1 MKEKNKG
8 FTLVELL
15 AVIVIL
21 ALIALIAT
29 PIILN
34 VINDA
39 KKQAAKDSA
48 YGYMDAVEKY
58 IVSSELEDKSIQD
71 GTYRVEELNKKIS
84 VKGSTPDNGNIEIK
98 NSSVKSYDI
107 GIDGYVVRNG
117 KVDKVS
123 TTKSFKNGTAVYYNP
138 ETENKCSKEASK
150 STTGTKSGC
159 MKWYV
164 FNDKEGNATVNVI
177 LDHNTTANV
186 AWNSTGNNS
195 EMKEVKKALEND
207 TKDWKNTARLIT
219 ANEIAKITGNTGFD
233 ASKEKQEKSIVS
245 RFPLVNKKLLSFGK
259 KQKQTNAILRKLDQV
274 IVEEVCEEVWK
285 SNKLTKSHLGIVKK
299 GTHAKGEMSLGKGQ
313 YRQID
318 QFTYFRDTVF
328 RDLDW
333 KNNKSGDEI
342 ANAYFTMIICGINYG
357 EYKLRILHKRKG
369 MVAYQQ
375 NNYVTSIRWGDVSHL
390 LKNENLLG
398 RELVIYK
405 TSDKERYVIDIE

>member
-58 IVSSELEDKSIQD
+58 IVSSELEDESIQD
-71 GTYRVEELNKKIS
+71 GTYRVEDLNKKIS

-98 NSSVKSYDI
+98 NKEVKSYDI
-107 GIDGYVVRNG
+107 GIDGYAVNNG
-117 KVDKVS
+117 EVKKVS

-138 ETENKCSKEASK
+138 ETENKCSKEAAK
-150 STTGTKSGC
+150 STTGTKIGC

-164 FNDKEGNATVNVI
+164 FNDKKENATVNVI

-186 AWNSTGNNS
+186 AYNSTGNNS
-195 EMKEVKKALEND
+195 EMKEVKIKLEED

-219 ANEIAKITGNTGFD
+219 ANEVAKITKHPTFN
-233 ASKEKQEKSIVS
+233 
-245 RFPLVNKKLLSFGK
+245 VNKENQDWFY
-259 KQKQTNAILRKLDQV
+259 LD
-274 IVEEVCEEVWK
+274 
-285 SNKLTKSHLGIVKK
+285 SNNITLTVNS
-299 GTHAKGEMSLGKGQ
+299 T
-313 YRQID
+313 
-318 QFTYFRDTVF
+318 
-328 RDLDW
+328 
-333 KNNKSGDEI
+333 NKSKY
-342 ANAYFTMIICGINYG
+342 A
-357 EYKLRILHKRKG
+357 
-369 MVAYQQ
+369 
-375 NNYVTSIRWGDVSHL
+375 
-390 LKNENLLG
+390 
-398 RELVIYK
+398 
-405 TSDKERYVIDIE
+405 

>member
-8 FTLVELL
+8 FTLIELL

-58 IVSSELEDKSIQD
+58 IVSSELEDESIPD
-71 GTYRVEELNKKIS
+71 GTYRVEDLNKKIS

-107 GIDGYVVRNG
+107 GIDGYVVSNG

-195 EMKEVKKALEND
+195 EMKEVKIKLEED

-219 ANEIAKITGNTGFD
+219 ANEVAKITGYTSWGTNITGYPWFCFD
-233 ASKEKQEKSIVS
+233 TNQQDDTNDCAKAQGKSKYAWLFDYTKECTSYGCNVSDSSTWGYWTSTQYVNSIHVWFVARNGRLDVNSASSTGHGVRPVITISKS
-245 RFPLVNKKLLSFGK
+245 
-259 KQKQTNAILRKLDQV
+259 
-274 IVEEVCEEVWK
+274 
-285 SNKLTKSHLGIVKK
+285 
-299 GTHAKGEMSLGKGQ
+299 
-313 YRQID
+313 
-318 QFTYFRDTVF
+318 
-328 RDLDW
+328 
-333 KNNKSGDEI
+333 
-342 ANAYFTMIICGINYG
+342 
-357 EYKLRILHKRKG
+357 
-369 MVAYQQ
+369 
-375 NNYVTSIRWGDVSHL
+375 
-390 LKNENLLG
+390 
-398 RELVIYK
+398 
-405 TSDKERYVIDIE
+405 DI

>member
-1 MKEKNKG
+1 MRKRNKG

-71 GTYRVEELNKKIS
+71 RTYSVEELNSMGVS

-107 GIDGYVVRNG
+107 GIDGYEVNNG
-117 KVDKVS
+117 EVKKVS

-138 ETENKCSKEASK
+138 EKGKECKSSEAV

-186 AWNSTGNNS
+186 AWNSTGSNS

-207 TKDWKNTARLIT
+207 TGTWKNTARLIT
-219 ANEIAKITGNTGFD
+219 ANEVAKITKHPTFD
-233 ASKEKQEKSIVS
+233 ASKENQDWFCLDTNKSDNTSYCAKAQGTSEYAWLFDYTNGCTNSGCNTLDLSTWGYWTSTSSWHVS
-245 RFPLVNKKLLSFGK
+245 RFGHLSN
-259 KQKQTNAILRKLDQV
+259 TNANYADSGVRPV
-274 IVEEVCEEVWK
+274 ITISK
-285 SNKLTKSHLGIVKK
+285 
-299 GTHAKGEMSLGKGQ
+299 
-313 YRQID
+313 
-318 QFTYFRDTVF
+318 
-328 RDLDW
+328 
-333 KNNKSGDEI
+333 
-342 ANAYFTMIICGINYG
+342 ANI
-357 EYKLRILHKRKG
+357 
-369 MVAYQQ
+369 
-375 NNYVTSIRWGDVSHL
+375 
-390 LKNENLLG
+390 
-398 RELVIYK
+398 
-405 TSDKERYVIDIE
+405 

>member
-1 MKEKNKG
+1 MKRKNKG

-71 GTYRVEELNKKIS
+71 GRYSVEELNKKIS

-107 GIDGYVVRNG
+107 GIDGYAVSNG
-117 KVDKVS
+117 EVKKVS

-138 ETENKCSKEASK
+138 VSREKCTGYTEAN
-150 STTGTKSGC
+150 STTGKNSGC

-177 LDHNTTANV
+177 LDHNTTARV

-195 EMKEVKKALEND
+195 EMKEVADALKKD
-207 TKDWKNTARLIT
+207 TRTWKNTARLIT
-219 ANEIAKITGNTGFD
+219 ANEIAKITEKTGFD
-233 ASKEKQEKSIVS
+233 ASKKNQDWFCLDTNQPDTTSYCAKAQGKSKYAWLFDYTYECTNYGCNTSDLSTWGYWTSTSSWHVS
-245 RFPLVNKKLLSFGK
+245 RFGHLSN
-259 KQKQTNAILRKLDQV
+259 TNANYADSGVRPV
-274 IVEEVCEEVWK
+274 ITISK
-285 SNKLTKSHLGIVKK
+285 
-299 GTHAKGEMSLGKGQ
+299 
-313 YRQID
+313 
-318 QFTYFRDTVF
+318 
-328 RDLDW
+328 
-333 KNNKSGDEI
+333 
-342 ANAYFTMIICGINYG
+342 ANI
-357 EYKLRILHKRKG
+357 
-369 MVAYQQ
+369 
-375 NNYVTSIRWGDVSHL
+375 
-390 LKNENLLG
+390 
-398 RELVIYK
+398 
-405 TSDKERYVIDIE
+405 

>member
-58 IVSSELEDKSIQD
+58 IVSSELEDKSITD
-71 GTYRVEELNKKIS
+71 GIYRVEDLNKKIS
-84 VKGSTPDNGNIEIK
+84 VKGSTPDNGTIKIESK
-98 NSSVKSYDI
+98 TVKSYDI
-107 GIDGYVVRNG
+107 GIDGYVVSNG

-138 ETENKCSKEASK
+138 VSREKCTGYTEAN
-150 STTGTKSGC
+150 STTGKNSGC

-177 LDHNTTANV
+177 LDHNTTAKV
-186 AWNSTGNNS
+186 AYNLTGNNS

-219 ANEIAKITGNTGFD
+219 ANEIAKITGNTWFAGQNWFCLDTNQSDTTNWCSKAQGTSEYVWLFD
-233 ASKEKQEKSIVS
+233 YTNGCTSYGCNTSDSNTWGYWTSTQYKINSTHAWLIQRSGDMIINE
-245 RFPLVNKKLLSFGK
+245 VNNSS
-259 KQKQTNAILRKLDQV
+259 QV
-274 IVEEVCEEVWK
+274 GVRPVITISK
-285 SNKLTKSHLGIVKK
+285 SNI
-299 GTHAKGEMSLGKGQ
+299 
-313 YRQID
+313 
-318 QFTYFRDTVF
+318 
-328 RDLDW
+328 
-333 KNNKSGDEI
+333 
-342 ANAYFTMIICGINYG
+342 
-357 EYKLRILHKRKG
+357 
-369 MVAYQQ
+369 
-375 NNYVTSIRWGDVSHL
+375 
-390 LKNENLLG
+390 
-398 RELVIYK
+398 
-405 TSDKERYVIDIE
+405 

>member
-117 KVDKVS
+117 KVEKVS

-138 ETENKCSKEASK
+138 VSREKCTGYTEAN
-150 STTGTKSGC
+150 STTGKNSGC

-186 AWNSTGNNS
+186 AWNSTRSNS

-219 ANEIAKITGNTGFD
+219 ANEVAKITGYTSWGTNITGYPWFCFD
-233 ASKEKQEKSIVS
+233 TNQPDTTNECAKAQGTSEYAWLFDYTKECTSYGCNVSDSSTWGYWTSTQYVNSIHVWFVARNGRLDVNSASSTGHGV
-245 RFPLVNKKLLSFGK
+245 RP
-259 KQKQTNAILRKLDQV
+259 V
-274 IVEEVCEEVWK
+274 ITISK
-285 SNKLTKSHLGIVKK
+285 SNI
-299 GTHAKGEMSLGKGQ
+299 
-313 YRQID
+313 
-318 QFTYFRDTVF
+318 
-328 RDLDW
+328 
-333 KNNKSGDEI
+333 
-342 ANAYFTMIICGINYG
+342 
-357 EYKLRILHKRKG
+357 
-369 MVAYQQ
+369 
-375 NNYVTSIRWGDVSHL
+375 
-390 LKNENLLG
+390 
-398 RELVIYK
+398 
-405 TSDKERYVIDIE
+405 

>member
-58 IVSSELEDKSIQD
+58 IVSSELEDKSIKD
-71 GTYRVEELNKKIS
+71 GRYSVEELNKKIS

-117 KVDKVS
+117 KVEKVS

-138 ETENKCSKEASK
+138 VSGEKCKSSEAV

-177 LDHNTTANV
+177 LDHNTTAGV
-186 AWNSTGNNS
+186 AYNSTGSNS

-219 ANEIAKITGNTGFD
+219 ANEVAKITKHPTFD
-233 ASKEKQEKSIVS
+233 ASKENQDWFCLDTNKSDNTSYCAKAQGTSEYAWLFDYTKECTSYGCNVS
-245 RFPLVNKKLLSFGK
+245 DSSTWGYWTSSPYVNSIHVWFVARNG
-259 KQKQTNAILRKLDQV
+259 RLDVNSASSTGHGVRPV
-274 IVEEVCEEVWK
+274 ITISK
-285 SNKLTKSHLGIVKK
+285 SNI
-299 GTHAKGEMSLGKGQ
+299 
-313 YRQID
+313 
-318 QFTYFRDTVF
+318 
-328 RDLDW
+328 
-333 KNNKSGDEI
+333 
-342 ANAYFTMIICGINYG
+342 
-357 EYKLRILHKRKG
+357 
-369 MVAYQQ
+369 
-375 NNYVTSIRWGDVSHL
+375 
-390 LKNENLLG
+390 
-398 RELVIYK
+398 
-405 TSDKERYVIDIE
+405 

>member
-1 MKEKNKG
+1 MKRKNKG

-21 ALIALIAT
+21 AIIALIAT

-58 IVSSELEDKSIQD
+58 IVSSELEDKSIKD
-71 GTYRVEELNKKIS
+71 RTYSVEELNNMGVS

-107 GIDGYVVRNG
+107 GIDGYEVNNG
-117 KVDKVS
+117 EVKKVS

-138 ETENKCSKEASK
+138 ETENKCSKEEAK

-177 LDHNTTANV
+177 LDHNTTAGV
-186 AWNSTGNNS
+186 AWNLTGNNS

-219 ANEIAKITGNTGFD
+219 ANEVAKITGYTSWGTNITGYPWFCFD
-233 ASKEKQEKSIVS
+233 TNQPDTTNECAKAQGTSEYAWLFDYTKECTSYGCNVS
-245 RFPLVNKKLLSFGK
+245 DSSTWGYWTSTSYKGNSTHAWHIRRFGYLSYDGV
-259 KQKQTNAILRKLDQV
+259 TYAGSGVRPV
-274 IVEEVCEEVWK
+274 ITISK
-285 SNKLTKSHLGIVKK
+285 SNI
-299 GTHAKGEMSLGKGQ
+299 
-313 YRQID
+313 
-318 QFTYFRDTVF
+318 
-328 RDLDW
+328 
-333 KNNKSGDEI
+333 
-342 ANAYFTMIICGINYG
+342 
-357 EYKLRILHKRKG
+357 
-369 MVAYQQ
+369 
-375 NNYVTSIRWGDVSHL
+375 
-390 LKNENLLG
+390 
-398 RELVIYK
+398 
-405 TSDKERYVIDIE
+405 

>member
-58 IVSSELEDKSIQD
+58 IVSSELEGKSIKD
-71 GTYRVEELNKKIS
+71 GTYSVEELNKKIS

-98 NSSVKSYDI
+98 NKEVKSYEI
-107 GIDGYVVRNG
+107 GIDGYVVSNG
-117 KVDKVS
+117 EVKKAS
-123 TTKSFKNGTAVYYNP
+123 TTKEIKNGTAVYYNP
-138 ETENKCSKEASK
+138 VYGEKCNDYTEANSK
-150 STTGTKSGC
+150 TGTKSGC

-186 AWNSTGNNS
+186 AWNSAGNNS
-195 EMKEVKKALEND
+195 EMKEVKIKLEED

-219 ANEIAKITGNTGFD
+219 ANEVAKITGNTDWD
-233 ASKEKQEKSIVS
+233 ASKGNQTWFCFDTNQQDDTNDCAKAQGTSKYAWLFDYTKECTNYGCNTPNLSSWGYWTSTQYVNSIHVWFVS
-245 RFPLVNKKLLSFGK
+245 RNGRLDVNSASSTGHGV
-259 KQKQTNAILRKLDQV
+259 RPV
-274 IVEEVCEEVWK
+274 ITISK
-285 SNKLTKSHLGIVKK
+285 S
-299 GTHAKGEMSLGKGQ
+299 
-313 YRQID
+313 
-318 QFTYFRDTVF
+318 
-328 RDLDW
+328 
-333 KNNKSGDEI
+333 
-342 ANAYFTMIICGINYG
+342 
-357 EYKLRILHKRKG
+357 
-369 MVAYQQ
+369 
-375 NNYVTSIRWGDVSHL
+375 
-390 LKNENLLG
+390 
-398 RELVIYK
+398 
-405 TSDKERYVIDIE
+405 DI

>member
-58 IVSSELEDKSIQD
+58 IVSSELEDKSIKD
-71 GTYRVEELNKKIS
+71 GTYSVEELNSMGVS

-98 NSSVKSYDI
+98 NKEVKSYDI
-107 GIDGYVVRNG
+107 GIDGYVVSNG
-117 KVDKVS
+117 EVDKVS

-138 ETENKCSKEASK
+138 VSREKCNDYTEANSK
-150 STTGTKSGC
+150 TGTNSGC

-177 LDHNTTANV
+177 LDHNTTARV
-186 AWNSTGNNS
+186 AYNSTGNNS
-195 EMKEVKKALEND
+195 EMKEVKIALEND

-219 ANEIAKITGNTGFD
+219 ANEVAKITGNTGWD
-233 ASKEKQEKSIVS
+233 ASMENQPWFYLDSNNQTLTTSSTNKSKYAWL
-245 RFPLVNKKLLSFGK
+245 FDYTNECTNYGCNKSDSSTYGYWTSTTKTGTTDTAWYVGRDGYLGSGFVGYDGYG
-259 KQKQTNAILRKLDQV
+259 IRPV
-274 IVEEVCEEVWK
+274 ITISK
-285 SNKLTKSHLGIVKK
+285 SNI
-299 GTHAKGEMSLGKGQ
+299 
-313 YRQID
+313 
-318 QFTYFRDTVF
+318 
-328 RDLDW
+328 
-333 KNNKSGDEI
+333 
-342 ANAYFTMIICGINYG
+342 
-357 EYKLRILHKRKG
+357 
-369 MVAYQQ
+369 
-375 NNYVTSIRWGDVSHL
+375 
-390 LKNENLLG
+390 
-398 RELVIYK
+398 
-405 TSDKERYVIDIE
+405 

>member
-15 AVIVIL
+15 AVIVII

-58 IVSSELEDKSIQD
+58 IVSSELEDKSIKD
-71 GTYRVEELNKKIS
+71 GTYRVEELNSMGVS

-117 KVDKVS
+117 KVEKVS

-138 ETENKCSKEASK
+138 VSREKCNDYTEAN
-150 STTGTKSGC
+150 STTGKNSGC

-195 EMKEVKKALEND
+195 EMKEVKIALEND

-219 ANEIAKITGNTGFD
+219 ANEVAKITKHPTFD
-233 ASKEKQEKSIVS
+233 ASKENQ
-245 RFPLVNKKLLSFGK
+245 
-259 KQKQTNAILRKLDQV
+259 
-274 IVEEVCEEVWK
+274 
-285 SNKLTKSHLGIVKK
+285 
-299 GTHAKGEMSLGKGQ
+299 
-313 YRQID
+313 
-318 QFTYFRDTVF
+318 
-328 RDLDW
+328 DW
-333 KNNKSGDEI
+333 
-342 ANAYFTMIICGINYG
+342 FCR
-357 EYKLRILHKRKG
+357 YK
-369 MVAYQQ
+369 
-375 NNYVTSIRWGDVSHL
+375 
-390 LKNENLLG
+390 
-398 RELVIYK
+398 
-405 TSDKERYVIDIE
+405 

>member
-71 GTYRVEELNKKIS
+71 RTYSVEELNSMGVS

-107 GIDGYVVRNG
+107 GIDGYEVNNG
-117 KVDKVS
+117 EVKKVS

-138 ETENKCSKEASK
+138 ETGNKCSKEEAK
-150 STTGTKSGC
+150 STTGTKRGC

-177 LDHNTTANV
+177 LDHNTTAGV
-186 AWNSTGNNS
+186 EYNSTGNNS

-219 ANEIAKITGNTGFD
+219 ANEVAKITGHPTFD
-233 ASKEKQEKSIVS
+233 ASNTGQSWFCLDTNKPDTTNWCSKAQGTSEYAWLFDYTDGCTSYGCNKADSSNPGYLTSTPSKDDSTSAWRVDRLGDLVSLDVADPGYGVRPVITISKS
-245 RFPLVNKKLLSFGK
+245 
-259 KQKQTNAILRKLDQV
+259 
-274 IVEEVCEEVWK
+274 
-285 SNKLTKSHLGIVKK
+285 
-299 GTHAKGEMSLGKGQ
+299 
-313 YRQID
+313 
-318 QFTYFRDTVF
+318 
-328 RDLDW
+328 
-333 KNNKSGDEI
+333 
-342 ANAYFTMIICGINYG
+342 
-357 EYKLRILHKRKG
+357 
-369 MVAYQQ
+369 
-375 NNYVTSIRWGDVSHL
+375 
-390 LKNENLLG
+390 
-398 RELVIYK
+398 
-405 TSDKERYVIDIE
+405 DIS

>member
-138 ETENKCSKEASK
+138 ETETKCKSSEAV
-150 STTGTKSGC
+150 STTGTNSGC

-219 ANEIAKITGNTGFD
+219 ANEVAKITKHPTFD
-233 ASKEKQEKSIVS
+233 ATQIGQSWFCLDTNQPDGTNWCSKAQGTSEYAWLFDYTSGCTS
-245 RFPLVNKKLLSFGK
+245 YGCSNTSNSSTWGYWTSTPKKDDSTIAWVVYTGGNLSYSNV
-259 KQKQTNAILRKLDQV
+259 TNNDYGIRPV
-274 IVEEVCEEVWK
+274 ITISK
-285 SNKLTKSHLGIVKK
+285 SNV
-299 GTHAKGEMSLGKGQ
+299 
-313 YRQID
+313 
-318 QFTYFRDTVF
+318 
-328 RDLDW
+328 
-333 KNNKSGDEI
+333 
-342 ANAYFTMIICGINYG
+342 
-357 EYKLRILHKRKG
+357 
-369 MVAYQQ
+369 
-375 NNYVTSIRWGDVSHL
+375 
-390 LKNENLLG
+390 
-398 RELVIYK
+398 
-405 TSDKERYVIDIE
+405 

>member
-58 IVSSELEDKSIQD
+58 IVSSELEDKSIKD
-71 GTYRVEELNKKIS
+71 RTYSVEDLNNMGVS

-98 NSSVKSYDI
+98 EGAVKNYNL
-107 GIDGYVVRNG
+107 GIDGYAVSNG
-117 KVDKVS
+117 EVKKVS

-138 ETENKCSKEASK
+138 ETRKKCSESESK
-150 STTGTKSGC
+150 STTGTNSGC

-177 LDHNTTANV
+177 LDHNTTARV

-195 EMKEVKKALEND
+195 EMKEVADALKKD
-207 TKDWKNTARLIT
+207 TRTWKNTARLIT
-219 ANEIAKITGNTGFD
+219 ANEIAKITEKTGFD
-233 ASKEKQEKSIVS
+233 ASKKNQDWFCLDTNQPDTTSYCAKAQGKSKYAWLFDYTYECTNYGCNTSDLSTWGYWTSTSSWHVS
-245 RFPLVNKKLLSFGK
+245 RFGHLSN
-259 KQKQTNAILRKLDQV
+259 TNANYADSGVRPV
-274 IVEEVCEEVWK
+274 ITISK
-285 SNKLTKSHLGIVKK
+285 SNI
-299 GTHAKGEMSLGKGQ
+299 
-313 YRQID
+313 
-318 QFTYFRDTVF
+318 
-328 RDLDW
+328 
-333 KNNKSGDEI
+333 
-342 ANAYFTMIICGINYG
+342 
-357 EYKLRILHKRKG
+357 
-369 MVAYQQ
+369 
-375 NNYVTSIRWGDVSHL
+375 
-390 LKNENLLG
+390 
-398 RELVIYK
+398 
-405 TSDKERYVIDIE
+405 

>member
-1 MKEKNKG
+1 MNKKKG

-21 ALIALIAT
+21 ALVALIAT

-107 GIDGYVVRNG
+107 GIDGYAVSNG
-117 KVDKVS
+117 EVKKVS

-138 ETENKCSKEASK
+138 VSGKKCSESESK
-150 STTGTKSGC
+150 STTGKNSGC

-195 EMKEVKKALEND
+195 EMKEVANALKKD

-219 ANEIAKITGNTGFD
+219 ANEVAKITGNTGFD
-233 ASKEKQEKSIVS
+233 ANKENQPWFCLDTNQPDTTSYCAKAQGKSKCAWLFDYTYDCTSYGCNKADSSTWGYWTSTPYKDNSIYAWH
-245 RFPLVNKKLLSFGK
+245 VNRSGG
-259 KQKQTNAILRKLDQV
+259 LDYYFVTYARDGIRPV
-274 IVEEVCEEVWK
+274 ITISK
-285 SNKLTKSHLGIVKK
+285 SNI
-299 GTHAKGEMSLGKGQ
+299 
-313 YRQID
+313 
-318 QFTYFRDTVF
+318 
-328 RDLDW
+328 
-333 KNNKSGDEI
+333 
-342 ANAYFTMIICGINYG
+342 
-357 EYKLRILHKRKG
+357 
-369 MVAYQQ
+369 
-375 NNYVTSIRWGDVSHL
+375 
-390 LKNENLLG
+390 
-398 RELVIYK
+398 
-405 TSDKERYVIDIE
+405 

>member
-58 IVSSELEDKSIQD
+58 IVSSELEDKSIKD
-71 GTYRVEELNKKIS
+71 GRYSVEELNKKIS

-107 GIDGYVVRNG
+107 GIDGYVVSNG

-138 ETENKCSKEASK
+138 ETENKCSKEEAK
-150 STTGTKSGC
+150 STIGTKSGC

-177 LDHNTTANV
+177 LDHNTTARV

-195 EMKEVKKALEND
+195 EMKEVADALKKD
-207 TKDWKNTARLIT
+207 TRTWKNTTRLIT
-219 ANEIAKITGNTGFD
+219 ANEVAKITGNTGFD
-233 ASKEKQEKSIVS
+233 ANKENQDWFCLDTNQPDTTSYCAKAQGTSEYAWLFDYTYECTNYGCNTSDLSTWGYWTSTSSWHVS
-245 RFPLVNKKLLSFGK
+245 RFGHLSN
-259 KQKQTNAILRKLDQV
+259 TNANYADSGVRPV
-274 IVEEVCEEVWK
+274 ITISK
-285 SNKLTKSHLGIVKK
+285 
-299 GTHAKGEMSLGKGQ
+299 
-313 YRQID
+313 
-318 QFTYFRDTVF
+318 
-328 RDLDW
+328 
-333 KNNKSGDEI
+333 
-342 ANAYFTMIICGINYG
+342 ANI
-357 EYKLRILHKRKG
+357 
-369 MVAYQQ
+369 
-375 NNYVTSIRWGDVSHL
+375 
-390 LKNENLLG
+390 
-398 RELVIYK
+398 
-405 TSDKERYVIDIE
+405 

>member
-71 GTYRVEELNKKIS
+71 RTYSVEELNSMGVS

-107 GIDGYVVRNG
+107 GIDGYAVSNG
-117 KVDKVS
+117 EVKKVS
-123 TTKSFKNGTAVYYNP
+123 TTKKFENGTAVYYNP
-138 ETENKCSKEASK
+138 ETETKCKSSEAV
-150 STTGTKSGC
+150 STTGKNSGC

-186 AWNSTGNNS
+186 AWNSTADAL
-195 EMKEVKKALEND
+195 KKD
-207 TKDWKNTARLIT
+207 TSTWKNTARLIT
-219 ANEIAKITGNTGFD
+219 ANEVAKITGHPTFD
-233 ASKEKQEKSIVS
+233 ASKTGQSWFYFDSNNQTQTANASNKSTYAWLFDYTDGCTSYGCNKADSSTYGYWTSTRRVDDS
-245 RFPLVNKKLLSFGK
+245 TQAWRVNRSSALSNLSVTNNGFG
-259 KQKQTNAILRKLDQV
+259 IRPV
-274 IVEEVCEEVWK
+274 ITISK
-285 SNKLTKSHLGIVKK
+285 SNV
-299 GTHAKGEMSLGKGQ
+299 
-313 YRQID
+313 
-318 QFTYFRDTVF
+318 
-328 RDLDW
+328 
-333 KNNKSGDEI
+333 
-342 ANAYFTMIICGINYG
+342 
-357 EYKLRILHKRKG
+357 
-369 MVAYQQ
+369 
-375 NNYVTSIRWGDVSHL
+375 
-390 LKNENLLG
+390 
-398 RELVIYK
+398 
-405 TSDKERYVIDIE
+405 

>member
-71 GTYRVEELNKKIS
+71 GTYRVEELNSMGVS

-117 KVDKVS
+117 KVEKVS

-138 ETENKCSKEASK
+138 VSEEKCTGYTEANSI
-150 STTGTKSGC
+150 TGKNSGC

-177 LDHNTTANV
+177 LDHNTTAGV
-186 AWNSTGNNS
+186 AYNSTGSNS

-219 ANEIAKITGNTGFD
+219 ANEVAKITKHPTFD
-233 ASKEKQEKSIVS
+233 ASKENQDWFCLDTNKSDNTSYCAKAQGTSEYAWLFDYTNGCTNSGCNTLDLSTWGYWTSTSYKDNLTYVW
-245 RFPLVNKKLLSFGK
+245 RVNGSGLLSGDIV
-259 KQKQTNAILRKLDQV
+259 TNAGFGVRPV
-274 IVEEVCEEVWK
+274 ITISK
-285 SNKLTKSHLGIVKK
+285 SNI
-299 GTHAKGEMSLGKGQ
+299 
-313 YRQID
+313 
-318 QFTYFRDTVF
+318 
-328 RDLDW
+328 
-333 KNNKSGDEI
+333 
-342 ANAYFTMIICGINYG
+342 
-357 EYKLRILHKRKG
+357 
-369 MVAYQQ
+369 
-375 NNYVTSIRWGDVSHL
+375 
-390 LKNENLLG
+390 
-398 RELVIYK
+398 
-405 TSDKERYVIDIE
+405 

>member
-58 IVSSELEDKSIQD
+58 IVSSELEDESIQD
-71 GTYRVEELNKKIS
+71 GRYSVEELNKKIS

-107 GIDGYVVRNG
+107 GIDGYAVSNG
-117 KVDKVS
+117 EVKKVS

-138 ETENKCSKEASK
+138 ETETKCKSSEAV
-150 STTGTKSGC
+150 STTGKNSGC

-177 LDHNTTANV
+177 LDHNTTARV

-195 EMKEVKKALEND
+195 EMKEVANALKKD

-219 ANEIAKITGNTGFD
+219 ANEIAKITEKTGFD
-233 ASKEKQEKSIVS
+233 ASKKNQDWFCLDTNQPDTTSYCAKAQGKSKYAWLFDYTYECTNYGCNTSDLSTWGYWTSTSSWHVS
-245 RFPLVNKKLLSFGK
+245 RFGHLSN
-259 KQKQTNAILRKLDQV
+259 TNANYADSGVRPV
-274 IVEEVCEEVWK
+274 ITISK
-285 SNKLTKSHLGIVKK
+285 SNI
-299 GTHAKGEMSLGKGQ
+299 
-313 YRQID
+313 
-318 QFTYFRDTVF
+318 
-328 RDLDW
+328 
-333 KNNKSGDEI
+333 
-342 ANAYFTMIICGINYG
+342 
-357 EYKLRILHKRKG
+357 
-369 MVAYQQ
+369 
-375 NNYVTSIRWGDVSHL
+375 
-390 LKNENLLG
+390 
-398 RELVIYK
+398 
-405 TSDKERYVIDIE
+405 